1 MSPTV
6 RQQLPDS
13 TSAPEMV
20 CREQA
25 DYGPLPRIPGYE
37 IQTVLGRGGMGIV
50 YRAVQTS
57 LKRTVALKMLR
68 GLGAGTEELQR
79 FRQEAEAIA
88 RLRHPNFVQIHEI
101 GTAEDQPFFSLEFI
115 EGGSLDCLIQ
125 GQPQNPMLGAGLIE
139 TLARAMAHSH
149 QEGIVHR
156 DLKPANILLQRSEV
170 RGQRSEV
177 SQESAEATQGR
188 PASDFCP
195 LTSDLCPK
203 ITDFGLAKQMES
215 DSQQTRTGAVMGS
228 PSYMA
233 PEQAEGRLKDIGP
246 ATDIYALGAIL
257 YELLTGRPPFR
268 GANTVETLD
277 MVRSREAVALSRLVR
292 SVPRDLETICLKCLQ
307 KEPHRRY
314 SSCQELA
321 DDLRRFQEG
330 KPIRARAVSNWERG
344 VKWVRRRPLVASLVA
359 LLLLVTAGAF
369 AAILWQLQETEKARQ
384 DAEANARSYRK
395 ARDEARANEKA
406 YEAAAKRAEE
416 EAGKARAKELEAI
429 RERNTA
435 NEVSRM
441 LVGLFQTA
449 DPLGLEGIGFRAGR
463 EKSGQLTARQLLDIA
478 AKKVEDQLVK
488 QPIVQ
493 ATMLDNLGNVYRS
506 LGLLDKAGPLL
517 EKGLALRQKHLPPGH
532 EDTATSLHHLAWL
545 LHDQGKF
552 RAAEKMYREALAIRD
567 QRLGKDNLESAKTM
581 FNLAWVVSH
590 QFDKPSAARLKEAEQ
605 LFRQVLKIR
614 TEKLGPQHR
623 EVGMTLAALAMIVF
637 EKNQI
642 EAMVFAGQAMSILE
656 RAENKDAASSG
667 MLDYFFAL
675 QARQKGQLDE
685 AEKRYRSVLARAS
698 DILGD
703 EHPLVGILLGD
714 FAGLLRKKGDLAGAE
729 KALRQALDIGRRSPL
744 RAHPLMIEG
753 LLALGD
759 YELKRGKAS
768 AAEPLFREALDIARQ
783 IQRPDLAQGPRERL
797 ITLFRNQKR
806 LDEAEELTKSG
817 K

>member
-1 MSPTV
+1 MSSISPTV
-6 RQQLPDS
+6 LQQSCDN
-13 TSAPEMV
+13 TSAADKVRQEPV
-20 CREQA
+20 

-37 IQTVLGRGGMGIV
+37 IQAVLGKGGMGIV
-50 YRAVQTS
+50 YRAVQAS

-101 GTAEDQPFFSLEFI
+101 GTAEEQPFFSLEYI
-115 EGGSLDCLIQ
+115 EGGSLDRVVQ
-125 GQPQNPMLGAGLIE
+125 GQPQNPVLAAGLIE

-156 DLKPANILLQRSEV
+156 DLKPANILLQIADCRLQIEKTSSTPADEFADK
-170 RGQRSEV
+170 
-177 SQESAEATQGR
+177 SAICNLQSAI
-188 PASDFCP
+188 
-195 LTSDLCPK
+195 PK

-215 DSQQTRTGAVMGS
+215 DSQQTKSGAVMGS

-277 MVRSREAVALSRLVR
+277 MVRSREAVAISRLVR

-344 VKWVRRRPLVASLVA
+344 VKWVKRRPLVASLLS
-359 LLLLVTAGAF
+359 LLVLVTAGAF
-369 AAILWQLQETEKARQ
+369 AIILWQLQETEHARRE
-384 DAEANARSYRK
+384 AETNAQSYLK

-406 YEAAAKRAEE
+406 FKAAAKRAEA
-416 EAGKARAKELEAI
+416 EADNARTKEMEAV

-435 NEVSRM
+435 KEVSRM
-441 LVGLFQTA
+441 LIGLFQTA
-449 DPLGLEGIGFRAGR
+449 DPLGLEGLGFRAGR
-463 EKSGQLTARQLLDIA
+463 EKGGQLTARELLDIA
-478 AKKVEDQLVK
+478 AKKVEVELAK
-488 QPIVQ
+488 QPVVQ

-506 LGLLDKAGPLL
+506 LGLLDKARPLL
-517 EKGLALRQKHLPPGH
+517 EKGLALRQKHLGNRH
-532 EDTATSLHHLAWL
+532 EDTAASLHHLAWL
-545 LHDQGKF
+545 FHDQGKF
-552 RAAEKMYREALAIRD
+552 RKAEKLYRQALAIRD

-590 QFDKPSAARLKEAEQ
+590 QFDRPSAARLKEAEQ
-605 LFRQVLKIR
+605 LFRQVLKNR
-614 TEKLGPQHR
+614 KEKLGPNHR
-623 EVGMTLAALAMIVF
+623 QVGMTMAALAMIVF
-637 EKNQI
+637 EKNQV

-667 MLDYFFAL
+667 MMDYFFAL
-675 QARQKGQLDE
+675 RARQKGQLEE
-685 AEKRYRSVLARAS
+685 AEKLYRNVLGRAS
-698 DILGD
+698 DLLGE

-759 YELKRGKAS
+759 HELKLGRTS
-768 AAEPLFREALDIARQ
+768 PAESLFREALDIALQ

-797 ITLFRNQKR
+797 INLLRSQKR